1 MCVHASGPSA
11 DRPTDRCRALLCVAV
26 LWVWFT
32 SGLLRSVRQVTKKLK
47 DENVLR
53 IPLVATNRINTPE
66 RLEEVPRCPT
76 YPSKLCPT

>member
-11 DRPTDRCRALLCVAV
+11 DRPFVVARCFAV

-32 SGLLRSVRQVTKKLK
+32 SGLLRFVRQVTKKLK